1 MARSTFTKRDLN
13 RYQKVYPFIRRT
25 PREEV
30 YASAGMIVEI
40 AEISFSA
47 NALASYTFRNEYAGT
62 PIVTATVKEPGGAA
76 PTLSIS
82 ALSATAVEI
91 IASADWTGTAELHI
105 IYIPS

>member
-1 MARSTFTKRDLN
+1 MARTNFTKRDLN
-13 RYQKVYPFIRRT
+13 RYRKVYPFIRRT

-30 YASAGMIVEI
+30 YTSAGMIVEI
-40 AEISFSA
+40 AEVTYDGTQTA
-47 NALASYTFRNEYAGT
+47 TYTFRNAYAAE

-82 ALSATAVEI
+82 DLTESLVTV
-91 IASADWTGTAELHI
+91 IASAEWTGTAELHI